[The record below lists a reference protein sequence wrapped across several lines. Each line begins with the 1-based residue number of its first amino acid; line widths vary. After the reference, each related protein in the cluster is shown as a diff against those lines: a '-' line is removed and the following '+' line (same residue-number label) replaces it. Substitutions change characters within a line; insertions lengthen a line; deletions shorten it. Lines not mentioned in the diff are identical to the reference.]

1 MAGIAMFVSM
11 LYHALPMQQSLIRL
25 LPTLPL
31 VACRHQRISDDS
43 PTIMCSTRVHG
54 FNQFAWNEAQLVDTM
69 TDNL

>member
-25 LPTLPL
+25 
-31 VACRHQRISDDS
+31 
-43 PTIMCSTRVHG
+43 IMCSTRVHG